1 MGRPRNRI
9 LYDDWDELLAAKTH
23 REGACLIW
31 DAGLHS
37 QGYPMVRWQL
47 KMVQVVREQMER
59 KIGRPLNGRAERVK
73 NRCGNILCVNPNHYI
88 VAEYGSQEWKCVAHE
103 YDEEQQAKM
112 VEIYDNYSHPKT
124 GGKYGARKLIQ
135 EAFPG
140 ISPTTVI
147 KILRKHGRKEE

>member
-9 LYDDWDELLAAKTH
+9 LYEDWDEILADKTH
-23 REGACLIW
+23 REGDCLVW

-37 QGYPMVRWQL
+37 QGDPMVRWQK
-47 KMVQVVREQMER
+47 KMVQVVRKQMED
-59 KIGRPLNGRAERVK
+59 KIGRPLKGRDERVK
-73 NRCGNILCVNPNHYI
+73 NTHCKNVLCVNPDHYS
-88 VAEYGSQEWKCVAHE
+88 VSEFGTQEWKCVPFE

-112 VEIYDNYSHPKT
+112 IEIYDNYSHPKT

-140 ISPTTVI
+140 ISPTTVL
-147 KILRKHGRKEE
+147 KILKKHGRK